1 MTWTVAVAAVAITA
15 GVAASSI
22 ALIGLG
28 VESVIELLA
37 AAIVVWQLGGGR
49 ARERG
54 AMRLIGATFLASAA
68 YLAVESIR
76 ELAGSDHSGHSTV
89 GFVVAAAA
97 LLIMPLLAL
106 EKRRT
111 GRALDSPPLLADAN
125 ETILAAAAAAAA
137 LAGVGLDNWLGWW
150 WTVPA
155 AGLVIAALAS
165 WECLHIWRHR
175 PFLDPVHRRTFDDG
189 GKGLHLIGLTTR
201 LGVQRRGTP
210 PKGVRRVR
218 SVRVSLMSMSSR
230 PSARTRSSRACRP
243 D

>member
-1 MTWTVAVAAVAITA
+1 MSMTWTVAVAAVAFTA

-28 VESVIELLA
+28 LESVIELLA
-37 AAIVVWQLGGGR
+37 AAIVIWQLGGGT
-49 ARERG
+49 ARERR

-76 ELAGSDHSGHSTV
+76 ELAGGDHSGHSTV
-89 GFVVAAAA
+89 GVVVAAAA

-106 EKRRT
+106 EKRRA

-125 ETILAAAAAAAA
+125 ETTLAAAAAAAA

-155 AGLVIAALAS
+155 AGLVIAALAG
-165 WECLHIWRHR
+165 WECLHIWRHS
-175 PFLDPVHRRTFDDG
+175 H
-189 GKGLHLIGLTTR
+189 
-201 LGVQRRGTP
+201 
-210 PKGVRRVR
+210 
-218 SVRVSLMSMSSR
+218 S
-230 PSARTRSSRACRP
+230 
-243 D
+243 